1 MGRLMLRIGMR
12 KGTNVRTSISRGVI
26 IVTTFCVALSCA
38 VALADNNNAESHSHA
53 ASRSDSAPRPSSA
66 GPASAPAAPSAHG
79 KATFYKATPPL
90 SAAKPTLPHP
100 AGKPYAGT
108 RPFPGKPVI
117 ERRPPGSATE
127 AKLMPRDV
135 APDQPSASEEDRK
148 SAAQDVTTDQPTA
161 TEVQKGDK
169 RSGSWSHNN
178 RSGRSTLDRR
188 SAARLRDWRGKGDS
202 VVAACTKHNDHRQHH
217 HNRDWWRH
225 HCNVIVLVGW
235 GYWGWDAGWWYP
247 AWGYNP
253 LYSAYAFDEPVYG
266 YQDLPPDQVIANVQ
280 GALQDLGYYLDE
292 IDGVLGPTMRA
303 ALERYQQDQGLPVT
317 GLIDPETLQA
327 LGFG

>member
-1 MGRLMLRIGMR
+1 MIRIGMR
-12 KGTNVRTSISRGVI
+12 KGANMRTSISRGVI
-26 IVTTFCVALSCA
+26 VVAILCVALSSA
-38 VALADNNNAESHSHA
+38 VVIAEDNSAAATNARPA
-53 ASRSDSAPRPSSA
+53 PRADSAPRPSSA
-66 GPASAPAAPSAHG
+66 APAAAPAAPSARG
-79 KATFYKATPPL
+79 KATFYKAVPPRYPAK
-90 SAAKPTLPHP
+90 SALPHP
-100 AGKPYAGT
+100 AGQPNPGIRT
-108 RPFPGKPVI
+108 FPGKSVTQRQP
-117 ERRPPGSATE
+117 SASTTE

-135 APDQPSASEEDRK
+135 VRDQPPASVDERTSAPQDATPDQPSK
-148 SAAQDVTTDQPTA
+148 VK
-161 TEVQKGDK
+161 KGGE
-169 RSGSWSHNN
+169 RSGSWSHSD
-178 RSGRSTLDRR
+178 RSRRSTLDRR

>member
-1 MGRLMLRIGMR
+1 M
-12 KGTNVRTSISRGVI
+12 RTSISSGVI
-26 IVTTFCVALSCA
+26 VVAILCVALSSA
-38 VALADNNNAESHSHA
+38 VVIAEDNSAAATNARPA
-53 ASRSDSAPRPSSA
+53 PRADSAPRPSSA
-66 GPASAPAAPSAHG
+66 APAAAPAAPSARG
-79 KATFYKATPPL
+79 KATFYKAVPPRYPAK
-90 SAAKPTLPHP
+90 SALPHP
-100 AGKPYAGT
+100 AGQPNPGIRT
-108 RPFPGKPVI
+108 FPGKSVTQRQP
-117 ERRPPGSATE
+117 SASTTE

-135 APDQPSASEEDRK
+135 VRDQPPASVDERTSAPQDATPDQPSK
-148 SAAQDVTTDQPTA
+148 VK
-161 TEVQKGDK
+161 KGGE
-169 RSGSWSHNN
+169 RSGSWSHSD
-178 RSGRSTLDRR
+178 RSRRSTLDRR

>member
-1 MGRLMLRIGMR
+1 MR
-12 KGTNVRTSISRGVI
+12 KGANMRTSISRGVI
-26 IVTTFCVALSCA
+26 VVAILCVALSSA
-38 VALADNNNAESHSHA
+38 VVIAEDNSAAATNARPA
-53 ASRSDSAPRPSSA
+53 PRADSAPRPSSA
-66 GPASAPAAPSAHG
+66 APAAAPAAPSARG
-79 KATFYKATPPL
+79 KATFYKAVPPRYPAK
-90 SAAKPTLPHP
+90 SALPHP
-100 AGKPYAGT
+100 AGQPNPGIRT
-108 RPFPGKPVI
+108 FPGKSVTQRQP
-117 ERRPPGSATE
+117 SASTTE

-135 APDQPSASEEDRK
+135 VRDQPPASVDERTSAPQDATPDQPSK
-148 SAAQDVTTDQPTA
+148 VK
-161 TEVQKGDK
+161 KGGE
-169 RSGSWSHNN
+169 RSGSWSHSD
-178 RSGRSTLDRR
+178 RSRRSTLDRR

>member
-1 MGRLMLRIGMR
+1 MIRIGMR
-12 KGTNVRTSISRGVI
+12 KGANMRTSISSGVI
-26 IVTTFCVALSCA
+26 VVAILCVALSSA
-38 VALADNNNAESHSHA
+38 VVIAEDNSAAATNARPA
-53 ASRSDSAPRPSSA
+53 PRADSAPRPSSA
-66 GPASAPAAPSAHG
+66 APAAAPAAPSARG
-79 KATFYKATPPL
+79 KATFYKAVPPRYPAK
-90 SAAKPTLPHP
+90 SALPHP
-100 AGKPYAGT
+100 AGQPNPGIRT
-108 RPFPGKPVI
+108 FPGKSVTQRQP
-117 ERRPPGSATE
+117 SASTTE

-135 APDQPSASEEDRK
+135 VRDQPPASVDERTSAPQDATPDQPSK
-148 SAAQDVTTDQPTA
+148 VK
-161 TEVQKGDK
+161 KGGE
-169 RSGSWSHNN
+169 RSGSWSHSD
-178 RSGRSTLDRR
+178 RSRRSTLDRR

-253 LYSAYAFDEPVYG
+253 LYSTYAFDEPVYG

>member
-1 MGRLMLRIGMR
+1 MIRIGMR
-12 KGTNVRTSISRGVI
+12 KGANMRTSISSGVI
-26 IVTTFCVALSCA
+26 VVAILCVALSSA
-38 VALADNNNAESHSHA
+38 VVIAEDNSAAATNARPA
-53 ASRSDSAPRPSSA
+53 PRADSAPRPSSA
-66 GPASAPAAPSAHG
+66 APAAAPAAPSARG
-79 KATFYKATPPL
+79 KATFYKAVPPRYPAK
-90 SAAKPTLPHP
+90 SALPHP
-100 AGKPYAGT
+100 AGQPNPGIRT
-108 RPFPGKPVI
+108 FPGKSVTQRQP
-117 ERRPPGSATE
+117 SASTTE

-135 APDQPSASEEDRK
+135 VRDQPPASVDERTSAPQDATPDQPSK
-148 SAAQDVTTDQPTA
+148 VK
-161 TEVQKGDK
+161 KGGE
-169 RSGSWSHNN
+169 RSGSWSHSD
-178 RSGRSTLDRR
+178 RSRRSTLDRR

>member
-1 MGRLMLRIGMR
+1 MIRIGMR
-12 KGTNVRTSISRGVI
+12 KGANMRTSISRGVI
-26 IVTTFCVALSCA
+26 VVAILCVALSSA
-38 VALADNNNAESHSHA
+38 VVIAEDNSAAATNARPA
-53 ASRSDSAPRPSSA
+53 PRADSAPRPSSA
-66 GPASAPAAPSAHG
+66 APAAGPAAPSARG
-79 KATFYKATPPL
+79 KATFYKAVPPRYPAK
-90 SAAKPTLPHP
+90 SALPHP
-100 AGKPYAGT
+100 AGQPNPGIRT
-108 RPFPGKPVI
+108 FPGKSVTQRQP
-117 ERRPPGSATE
+117 SASTTE

-135 APDQPSASEEDRK
+135 VRDQPPASVDERTSAPQDATPDQPSK
-148 SAAQDVTTDQPTA
+148 VK
-161 TEVQKGDK
+161 KGGE
-169 RSGSWSHNN
+169 RSGSWSHSD
-178 RSGRSTLDRR
+178 RSRRSTLDRR

>member
-1 MGRLMLRIGMR
+1 
-12 KGTNVRTSISRGVI
+12 
-26 IVTTFCVALSCA
+26 
-38 VALADNNNAESHSHA
+38 
-53 ASRSDSAPRPSSA
+53 
-66 GPASAPAAPSAHG
+66 
-79 KATFYKATPPL
+79 
-90 SAAKPTLPHP
+90 
-100 AGKPYAGT
+100 
-108 RPFPGKPVI
+108 
-117 ERRPPGSATE
+117 
-127 AKLMPRDV
+127 MPRDV
-135 APDQPSASEEDRK
+135 VRDQPPASVDERTSAPQDATPDQPSK
-148 SAAQDVTTDQPTA
+148 VK
-161 TEVQKGDK
+161 KGGE
-169 RSGSWSHNN
+169 RSGSWSHSD

-253 LYSAYAFDEPVYG
+253 LYSAYTFDEPVYG

>member
-1 MGRLMLRIGMR
+1 
-12 KGTNVRTSISRGVI
+12 
-26 IVTTFCVALSCA
+26 
-38 VALADNNNAESHSHA
+38 
-53 ASRSDSAPRPSSA
+53 
-66 GPASAPAAPSAHG
+66 
-79 KATFYKATPPL
+79 
-90 SAAKPTLPHP
+90 
-100 AGKPYAGT
+100 
-108 RPFPGKPVI
+108 
-117 ERRPPGSATE
+117 
-127 AKLMPRDV
+127 MPRDV
-135 APDQPSASEEDRK
+135 VRDQPPASVDERTSAPQDATPDQPSK
-148 SAAQDVTTDQPTA
+148 VK
-161 TEVQKGDK
+161 KGGE
-169 RSGSWSHNN
+169 RSGSWSHSD

>member
-1 MGRLMLRIGMR
+1 MR
-12 KGTNVRTSISRGVI
+12 KGANMRTSISRGVI
-26 IVTTFCVALSCA
+26 VVAILCVALSSA
-38 VALADNNNAESHSHA
+38 VVVAEDNSAAATNARPA
-53 ASRSDSAPRPSSA
+53 PRADSAPRPSSA
-66 GPASAPAAPSAHG
+66 GPAAAPAAPSARG
-79 KATFYKATPPL
+79 KATFYKAAPPRSPAK
-90 SAAKPTLPHP
+90 SARPHP
-100 AGKPYAGT
+100 AGQPNPGT
-108 RPFPGKPVI
+108 RIIPDKPVI
-117 ERRPPGSATE
+117 QRQPSASTTE

-135 APDQPSASEEDRK
+135 GRDQPPASVDDRKSTTQDATPDQP
-148 SAAQDVTTDQPTA
+148 AATKVK
-161 TEVQKGDK
+161 KGGE
-169 RSGSWSHNN
+169 RSGSWSHSN

-188 SAARLRDWRGKGDS
+188 SAAQLRDWRGKGDS

-253 LYSAYAFDEPVYG
+253 LYSTYAFDEPVYG

-292 IDGVLGPTMRA
+292 IDGVLGPTTRA
-303 ALERYQQDQGLPVT
+303 ALESYQQDNGLPVT
-317 GLIDPETLQA
+317 GLIDPETLQL
-327 LGFG
+327 LGFA